1 MFKFRD
7 DSYIEGQLDLCNTV
21 NDKYPAL
28 TEFFDSEK
36 GYDIVDYNRRSTTSI
51 EKVVYEAGDPT
62 DYHTPYKDV
71 ANYWR
76 IRGRHKGSEAILHKF
91 HYTNDTGKTG
101 KVYITVYDHFQ
112 NNALDYCDWY
122 GDWHPNSMGIGI
134 DFWYDSDI
142 DVRVRAYKN
151 YGSTT
156 RQERRTREETYT
168 IPVHEQ
174 QKHYVYWYDD
184 GESVGHISENTTP
197 SNGKENSGSSSSSG
211 VISWGGSSG
220 LVHKDSQV
228 SSGSSS
234 NSGQSGSYYDP
245 TQNGGYMGGGVIS
258 NDSGHWES
266 GSWDRPPW
274 EADSYNGHTLYSD
287 STGKYYWEE
296 VWTTKTVTRTIT
308 YYVTLPSGDDYF
320 TRDCPDNQVYTFFFC
335 TLNPGDTLDVWLEGE
350 DSDAIPDPASY
361 LKVEIT
367 FDGSYVEVSPEVQEK
382 TDGNKIE
389 AGGFANDM
397 NFDWG
402 RQEVVLGL
410 VNDMQF
416 GWGADLTDEGTATDM
431 QWRQI

>member
-51 EKVVYEAGDPT
+51 EKVVYEAGDPSDTHT
-62 DYHTPYKDV
+62 DKSVV

-76 IRGRHKGSEAILHKF
+76 IRGCHKGSEAILHKF

-112 NNALDYCDWY
+112 NNALDYYDWY
-122 GDWHPNSMGIGI
+122 GQYQGYNSMGVGV

-142 DVRVRAYKN
+142 DVRIRAYRN
-151 YGSTT
+151 YGATT
-156 RQERRTREETYT
+156 RQEERTREEVAH
-168 IPVHEQ
+168 IPIMTR

-184 GESVGHISENTTP
+184 GESVGHISE
-197 SNGKENSGSSSSSG
+197 
-211 VISWGGSSG
+211 
-220 LVHKDSQV
+220 
-228 SSGSSS
+228 
-234 NSGQSGSYYDP
+234 
-245 TQNGGYMGGGVIS
+245 
-258 NDSGHWES
+258 
-266 GSWDRPPW
+266 SWDRPPW

-296 VWTTKTVTRTIT
+296 VWTTKTITRTIT

-367 FDGSYVEVSPEVQEK
+367 FDGSYVEVSPEIQEK

-389 AGGFANDM
+389 ADGFANDM

-402 RQEVVLGL
+402 RQEVVSGL

>member
-122 GDWHPNSMGIGI
+122 GVPVSGRWGA

-142 DVRVRAYKN
+142 DVRVRAYRN
-151 YGSTT
+151 YGAAT
-156 RQERRTREETYT
+156 RQEKRTREVEET

-174 QKHYVYWYDD
+174 RKHYVYWFDNDDD
-184 GESVGHISENTTP
+184 GAGHISENSTP
-197 SNGKENSGSSSSSG
+197 SSGKENSGSSSSSG
-211 VISWGGSSG
+211 AISWGGSNG
-220 LVHKDSQV
+220 IVHEDSQV

-234 NSGQSGSYYDP
+234 NSGQSGSHYDP
-245 TQNGGYMGGGVIS
+245 TYNGGYMGGGVVS
-258 NDSGHWES
+258 NNSGLWES
-266 GSWDRPPW
+266 GGWDRHPW
-274 EADSYNGHTLYSD
+274 ESDTYNGHTLYTD
-287 STGKYYWEE
+287 SIGKYYWED
-296 VWTTKTVTRTIT
+296 VFTMKTVTRTIT

-335 TLNPGDTLDVWLEGE
+335 TLNPDDTLDVWLEGE
-350 DSDAIPDPASY
+350 DSDAVPDPASY

-367 FDGSYVEVSPEVQEK
+367 FDGSYVEVSPEIQEK

-389 AGGFANDM
+389 VGGSANDM

-402 RQEVVLGL
+402 RQEVASGL
-410 VNDMQF
+410 VNDMQL
-416 GWGADLTDEGTATDM
+416 GWDADLTDDGTATDM
-431 QWRQI
+431 QWR

>member
-51 EKVVYEAGDPT
+51 EKVVYEAGNPT

-71 ANYWR
+71 ATYWR
-76 IRGRHKGSEAILHKF
+76 IRGCHKGSEAILHKF

-122 GDWHPNSMGIGI
+122 GDWHPNSMGVGI

-142 DVRVRAYKN
+142 DVRIRAYRN

-156 RQERRTREETYT
+156 RMETRTREVTDT
-168 IPVHEQ
+168 IPVMTR

-184 GESVGHISENTTP
+184 DNDIINVNVSPSSGYSE
-197 SNGKENSGSSSSSG
+197 GSSSG
-211 VISWGGSSG
+211 VIHSDSSNNE
-220 LVHKDSQV
+220 SQK
-228 SSGSSS
+228 SSGSS
-234 NSGQSGSYYDP
+234 NIGGIYYDP
-245 TQNGGYMGGGVIS
+245 TLNGGYMGGESVS
-258 NDSGHWES
+258 S
-266 GSWDRPPW
+266 GSSHGSWEDGGWNSPPW
-274 EADSYNGHTLYSD
+274 EASSYEGHTLYSD
-287 STGKYYWEE
+287 SKGKYYWEE
-296 VWTTKTVTRTIT
+296 VWTTKTITRTETYPVWIT
-308 YYVTLPSGDDYF
+308 SGDDYF

-350 DSDAIPDPASY
+350 DSDAVPDPASY
-361 LKVEIT
+361 LRVEIA

-382 TDGNKIE
+382 PDGNKVE
-389 AGGFANDM
+389 ADGFANDM

-402 RQEVVLGL
+402 RQEVVSGL
-410 VNDMQF
+410 ANNMQF
-416 GWGADLTDEGTATDM
+416 GWSADLTNDGTATDM

>member
-1 MFKFRD
+1 MFKFSD
-7 DSYIEGQLDLCNTV
+7 NSYIEGQLDLCNTV

-51 EKVVYEAGDPT
+51 EKVVYEAGDPNNVHT
-62 DYHTPYKDV
+62 DKSVV

-76 IRGRHKGSEAILHKF
+76 VRGRVKGDRAQLHKF

-112 NNALDYCDWY
+112 NNALDYYDWY
-122 GDWHPNSMGIGI
+122 GQYQGYNSMGIGV

-142 DVRVRAYKN
+142 DVRIRAYRN

-156 RQERRTREETYT
+156 RMETRTREVTDT
-168 IPVHEQ
+168 IPVMTR

-184 GESVGHISENTTP
+184 DNDIININVSP
-197 SNGKENSGSSSSSG
+197 SSGKEYSEGSSSGINSSSSG
-211 VISWGGSSG
+211 VIHSDSSNNE
-220 LVHKDSQV
+220 SQI
-228 SSGSSS
+228 SSGSSHR
-234 NSGQSGSYYDP
+234 GGIYYDP
-245 TQNGGYMGGGVIS
+245 TLNGGYMGGEAVS
-258 NDSGHWES
+258 S
-266 GSWDRPPW
+266 GSSHGSWEEGGWNSPPW
-274 EADSYNGHTLYSD
+274 EASSYEGHTLYSD
-287 STGKYYWEE
+287 SKGKYYWEE
-296 VWTTKTVTRTIT
+296 VWTTKTITRTIT
-308 YYVTLPSGDDYF
+308 YYVSVPSGDDYF

-335 TLNPGDTLDVWLEGE
+335 TLNPGNTLDVWLEGE

-402 RQEVVLGL
+402 RQEVVSGL

>member
-1 MFKFRD
+1 MFKFSD
-7 DSYIEGQLDLCNTV
+7 NSYIDGQLDLCNTV

-51 EKVVYEAGDPT
+51 EKVVYEAGDPNNVHT
-62 DYHTPYKDV
+62 DKSVV

-76 IRGRHKGSEAILHKF
+76 VRGRVKGDRAQLHKF

-112 NNALDYCDWY
+112 NNALDYYDWY
-122 GDWHPNSMGIGI
+122 GQYQGYNYMGIGV

-142 DVRVRAYKN
+142 DVRIRAYRN

-156 RQERRTREETYT
+156 RMETRTREVTDT
-168 IPVHEQ
+168 IPVMTR

-184 GESVGHISENTTP
+184 DNDIININVSP
-197 SNGKENSGSSSSSG
+197 SSGKEYSEGS
-211 VISWGGSSG
+211 
-220 LVHKDSQV
+220 
-228 SSGSSS
+228 SSGSS
-234 NSGQSGSYYDP
+234 
-245 TQNGGYMGGGVIS
+245 
-258 NDSGHWES
+258 H
-266 GSWDRPPW
+266 GSWEEGGWNSPPW
-274 EADSYNGHTLYSD
+274 EASSYEGHTLYSD
-287 STGKYYWEE
+287 SKGKYYWEE
-296 VWTTKTVTRTIT
+296 VWTTKTITRTETYPVWIT
-308 YYVTLPSGDDYF
+308 SGDDYF

-382 TDGNKIE
+382 TDDNKIE

-402 RQEVVLGL
+402 RQEVVSGL

-416 GWGADLTDEGTATDM
+416 GWG
-431 QWRQI
+431 R

>member
-51 EKVVYEAGDPT
+51 EKVVYEAGDPNNVHT
-62 DYHTPYKDV
+62 DKSIV

-76 IRGRHKGSEAILHKF
+76 VRGCVKGDEAILHKF

-122 GDWHPNSMGIGI
+122 GDYYGWSSYDSGA

-142 DVRVRAYKN
+142 DVRIRAYRN
-151 YGSTT
+151 YGATT
-156 RQERRTREETYT
+156 RLEERTKEEVDH
-168 IPVHEQ
+168 IPVMTR
-174 QKHYVYWYDD
+174 QKHYVYLYDD
-184 GESVGHISENTTP
+184 DNGIVNVNVSSSSGEKINE
-197 SNGKENSGSSSSSG
+197 SSSSSG
-211 VISWGGSSG
+211 VIHSSSSNN
-220 LVHKDSQV
+220 DNQV
-228 SSGSSS
+228 SSGSGY
-234 NSGQSGSYYDP
+234 NSGSSSSGVYYDP
-245 TQNGGYMGGGVIS
+245 TLNGGYMGGGSVS
-258 NDSGHWES
+258 NNNGN
-266 GSWDRPPW
+266 GSW
-274 EADSYNGHTLYSD
+274 EENSYEDHTLYSD
-287 STGKYYWEE
+287 SKGKYYWEE
-296 VWTTKTVTRTIT
+296 VWTTKTITRTIT
-308 YYVTLPSGDDYF
+308 YYVPILSGDDYF

-335 TLNPGDTLDVWLEGE
+335 TLNPNDTLDVWLEGE

-367 FDGSYVEVSPEVQEK
+367 FDGSYVEVSPEIQEK

-389 AGGFANDM
+389 ADGFANDM

-402 RQEVVLGL
+402 RQEVVSGL
-410 VNDMQF
+410 ANDMQF
-416 GWGADLTDEGTATDM
+416 GWGADLTDDGTATDM

>member
-51 EKVVYEAGDPT
+51 EKVVYEAGDPSNTHT
-62 DYHTPYKDV
+62 DKSVV

-76 IRGRHKGSEAILHKF
+76 VRGCVKGEEAVLHKF

-112 NNALDYCDWY
+112 NNALDYYDWY
-122 GDWHPNSMGIGI
+122 GQYQGDSSMGYGV

-142 DVRVRAYKN
+142 DVRIRAYRN
-151 YGSTT
+151 YGATT
-156 RQERRTREETYT
+156 RMEIRTIEVTETVPVIEER
-168 IPVHEQ
+168 
-174 QKHYVYWYDD
+174 KHYVYYYDND
-184 GESVGHISENTTP
+184 DDTVKVNVSSGSGNEYGGSSSSGVIVHN
-197 SNGKENSGSSSSSG
+197 NGVSSSSSG
-211 VISWGGSSG
+211 VNN
-220 LVHKDSQV
+220 
-228 SSGSSS
+228 SS
-234 NSGQSGSYYDP
+234 NENQIGYHYDP
-245 TQNGGYMGGGVIS
+245 TQNGGYMGGGWS
-258 NDSGHWES
+258 SSPENSDEY
-266 GSWDRPPW
+266 D
-274 EADSYNGHTLYSD
+274 GHTLYSD
-287 STGKYYWEE
+287 SKGKYYWET
-296 VWTTKTVTRTIT
+296 VYTTKTVTRTKSYPVWLT
-308 YYVTLPSGDDYF
+308 SGDDYY
-320 TRDCPDNQVYTFFFC
+320 TRDCPDNQVFTFFFC
-335 TLNPGDTLDVWLEGE
+335 TLNPGDVLDVWLEGE

-382 TDGNKIE
+382 PDGNKIE
-389 AGGFANDM
+389 ADGFANDM

-402 RQEVVLGL
+402 RQEVVSGL

-416 GWGADLTDEGTATDM
+416 SWGADLTDDGTATDM

>member
-51 EKVVYEAGDPT
+51 EKVVYEAGDPSDTHT
-62 DYHTPYKDV
+62 DKSVV

-76 IRGRHKGSEAILHKF
+76 IRGRVKGNEAILHKF

-122 GDWHPNSMGIGI
+122 GDLCGWSSSGSGAA
-134 DFWYDSDI
+134 FWYDSDI
-142 DVRVRAYKN
+142 DVRIRAYRN

-156 RQERRTREETYT
+156 RIETRTREVTDT
-168 IPVHEQ
+168 IPVMTR
-174 QKHYVYWYDD
+174 QKHYVYWFDD
-184 GESVGHISENTTP
+184 DDNNIWDIWNHDSS
-197 SNGKENSGSSSSSG
+197 SSGKEINESSSSSG
-211 VISWGGSSG
+211 VIHSSSSNNDNQISSG
-220 LVHKDSQV
+220 SGYN
-228 SSGSSS
+228 SGSSS
-234 NSGQSGSYYDP
+234 SGGIYYDP
-245 TQNGGYMGGGVIS
+245 TQNGGYMGGGSVS
-258 NDSGHWES
+258 NNSGN
-266 GSWDRPPW
+266 GSW
-274 EADSYNGHTLYSD
+274 EANEYEGHTLYED
-287 STGKYYWEE
+287 SKGRYYWEE
-296 VWTTKTVTRTIT
+296 VWTTKTITRTETYPVWIT
-308 YYVTLPSGDDYF
+308 SGDDYF

-335 TLNPGDTLDVWLEGE
+335 TLNPSDTLDVWLEGE

-389 AGGFANDM
+389 ADGFANDM

-402 RQEVVLGL
+402 RQEVVSGL

-416 GWGADLTDEGTATDM
+416 GWGADLTGDGTANDM
-431 QWRQI
+431 QWRQL

>member
-62 DYHTPYKDV
+62 NYHTPYKDV

-76 IRGRHKGSEAILHKF
+76 VRGHHKGSEAILHKF

-112 NNALDYCDWY
+112 NNALDYCDWW
-122 GDWHPNSMGIGI
+122 GDPVGGWGA

-142 DVRVRAYKN
+142 DVRIRAFRN
-151 YGSTT
+151 YGART
-156 RQERRTREETYT
+156 RQEERTREEIDT
-168 IPVHEQ
+168 IPVMTR

-184 GESVGHISENTTP
+184 GESVGHISESSSNA
-197 SNGKENSGSSSSSG
+197 SNNGKENSGSSSSSG
-211 VISWGGSSG
+211 WISWGGSSG
-220 LVHKDSQV
+220 LVHEDSQV
-228 SSGSSS
+228 SSGNSS
-234 NSGQSGSYYDP
+234 NSGQSGSHYDP
-245 TQNGGYMGGGVIS
+245 TQNGGYMGGGSS
-258 NDSGHWES
+258 NNSGHWES
-266 GSWDRPPW
+266 GGWDRPPW
-274 EADSYNGHTLYSD
+274 ESDSYNGHTLYSD

-296 VWTTKTVTRTIT
+296 VWTTKTITRTIT
-308 YYVTLPSGDDYF
+308 YYVTVPSGDDYF

-335 TLNPGDTLDVWLEGE
+335 ALNPDDTLDVWLEGE
-350 DSDAIPDPASY
+350 DSDAVPDPASY

-367 FDGSYVEVSPEVQEK
+367 FDGTYVEVSPEIPEK

-389 AGGFANDM
+389 VAGFVNDM

-402 RQEVVLGL
+402 RQEVVSGL

-416 GWGADLTDEGTATDM
+416 GWGADLTNDGTATDM
-431 QWRQI
+431 QWRKI

>member
-71 ANYWR
+71 ATYWR
-76 IRGRHKGSEAILHKF
+76 NKGRVKGSEAILHKF

-122 GDWHPNSMGIGI
+122 GQYQGYNSKDSSV

-142 DVRVRAYKN
+142 DVRIRAYRN
-151 YGSTT
+151 YGATT
-156 RQERRTREETYT
+156 RLEERTREEVDH
-168 IPVHEQ
+168 IPVMTR

-184 GESVGHISENTTP
+184 DDNDIWNIF
-197 SNGKENSGSSSSSG
+197 NSGSS
-211 VISWGGSSG
+211 GSSNN
-220 LVHKDSQV
+220 DNQV
-228 SSGSSS
+228 SSGSSH
-234 NSGQSGSYYDP
+234 SGGVYYDP
-245 TQNGGYMGGGVIS
+245 TLNGGYMGGESVSSG
-258 NDSGHWES
+258 SGH
-266 GSWDRPPW
+266 GSWEDGGWNSPPW
-274 EADSYNGHTLYSD
+274 EASSYEDHKLYSD
-287 STGKYYWEE
+287 SKGKYYWEE
-296 VWTTKTVTRTIT
+296 VWTTKTITRTIT
-308 YYVTLPSGDDYF
+308 YYVSVPSGDDYF

-402 RQEVVLGL
+402 RQEVVSGL

-431 QWRQI
+431 QWRQM

>member
-51 EKVVYEAGDPT
+51 EKVVYEAGDPSNTHT
-62 DYHTPYKDV
+62 DKSVV

-76 IRGRHKGSEAILHKF
+76 VRGCVKGDQAILHNF

-112 NNALDYCDWY
+112 NNALDYYDWY
-122 GDWHPNSMGIGI
+122 GQYQGYSSYGYGV

-142 DVRVRAYKN
+142 DVRIRAYRN
-151 YGSTT
+151 YGATT
-156 RQERRTREETYT
+156 RQEKRTKEVTETV
-168 IPVHEQ
+168 PVVER
-174 QKHYVYWYDD
+174 QKHYVYWHNDD
-184 GESVGHISENTTP
+184 DDTGLINIGVSSGS
-197 SNGKENSGSSSSSG
+197 GKEYSESNSSGVSSSSSG
-211 VISWGGSSG
+211 VISWSGSHNDNQISSDVGYSSGSAQSGGS
-220 LVHKDSQV
+220 V
-228 SSGSSS
+228 SSGS
-234 NSGQSGSYYDP
+234 
-245 TQNGGYMGGGVIS
+245 
-258 NDSGHWES
+258 GH
-266 GSWDRPPW
+266 GSWEDGSWNSPPW
-274 EADSYNGHTLYSD
+274 EANEYEGHTLYSD
-287 STGKYYWEE
+287 SKGKYYWETIY
-296 VWTTKTVTRTIT
+296 TTKTVTRTQT

-389 AGGFANDM
+389 ADGFANDM

-402 RQEVVLGL
+402 RQEVVSGL

-431 QWRQI
+431 QWR

>member
-51 EKVVYEAGDPT
+51 EKVVYEAGDPSNTHT
-62 DYHTPYKDV
+62 DKSVV

-76 IRGRHKGSEAILHKF
+76 VRGRVKGEEAVLHKF

-112 NNALDYCDWY
+112 NNALDYYDWY
-122 GDWHPNSMGIGI
+122 GQYQGDSSMGYGV

-142 DVRVRAYKN
+142 DVRIRAYRN
-151 YGSTT
+151 YGATT
-156 RQERRTREETYT
+156 RMEIRTIEVTETVPVIEER
-168 IPVHEQ
+168 
-174 QKHYVYWYDD
+174 KHYVYYYDND
-184 GESVGHISENTTP
+184 DDTVKVNVSSGSGNEYGGSSSSGVIVHN
-197 SNGKENSGSSSSSG
+197 NGVSSSSSG
-211 VISWGGSSG
+211 VNN
-220 LVHKDSQV
+220 
-228 SSGSSS
+228 SS
-234 NSGQSGSYYDP
+234 NENQIGYHYDP
-245 TQNGGYMGGGVIS
+245 TQNGGYMGGGWS
-258 NDSGHWES
+258 SSPENSDEY
-266 GSWDRPPW
+266 D
-274 EADSYNGHTLYSD
+274 GHTLYSD
-287 STGKYYWEE
+287 SKGKYYWET
-296 VWTTKTVTRTIT
+296 VYTTKTVTRTKSYPVWLT
-308 YYVTLPSGDDYF
+308 SGDDYY
-320 TRDCPDNQVYTFFFC
+320 TRDCPDNQVFTFFFC
-335 TLNPGDTLDVWLEGE
+335 TLNPGDVLDVWLEGE

-382 TDGNKIE
+382 PDGNKIE
-389 AGGFANDM
+389 ADGFANDM

-402 RQEVVLGL
+402 RQEVVSGL

-416 GWGADLTDEGTATDM
+416 SWGADLTDDGTATDM